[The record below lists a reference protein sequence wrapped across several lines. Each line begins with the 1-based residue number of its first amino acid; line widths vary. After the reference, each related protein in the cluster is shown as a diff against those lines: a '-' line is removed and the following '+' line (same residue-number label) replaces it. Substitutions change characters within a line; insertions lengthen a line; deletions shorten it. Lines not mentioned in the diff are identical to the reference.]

1 MVLIY
6 CSLARGYELPS
17 LNRSH
22 ANLVASAAVCAALY
36 TVLNAITATIHTPW
50 GVGEF
55 RPGVV
60 IPAFFAVVSGPLP
73 AALGAA
79 VGSFLGDMIALVP
92 TGGTTPLLAL
102 VAGVPGNFVGFY
114 ILGWVFQKVRTW
126 RGFIVGTTSGLFIG
140 NLIAAVGVVLFLGLS
155 NALILGLVLFWFGT
169 MFPFVVI
176 FVPVLVRYLRPYA
189 SGFSSNAD
197 YPVITE
203 PNRRILWGWS
213 ILVSVLVLAA
223 LGVLLLAEA
232 GIVENSP
239 GGAFAFE
246 ALFGVAAA
254 SVIVVGAFI
263 PRFAPEKPKIKT
275 T

>member
-1 MVLIY
+1 M
-6 CSLARGYELPS
+6 SSAT
-17 LNRSH
+17 RSR
-22 ANLVASAAVCAALY
+22 ANLVASAAICAALY
-36 TVLNAITATIHTPW
+36 TVLNALTATVHTPW

-114 ILGWVFQKVRTW
+114 ILGWIFQKVRTW

-176 FVPVLVRYLRPYA
+176 FVPALVRFLRPYA
-189 SGFSSNAD
+189 SGFSATGD

-203 PNRRILWGWS
+203 PNRKVLWGWS
-213 ILVSVLVLAA
+213 ILVSALVLAA
-223 LGVLLLAEA
+223 LVVLLLGEA
-232 GIVENSP
+232 GIVENS

-254 SVIVVGAFI
+254 SVIIVGAFI
-263 PRFAPEKPKIKT
+263 PRFAPQKAKIRT
-275 T
+275 I

>member
-1 MVLIY
+1 M
-6 CSLARGYELPS
+6 
-17 LNRSH
+17 
-22 ANLVASAAVCAALY
+22 
-36 TVLNAITATIHTPW
+36 LNALTATIHTPW

-60 IPAFFAVVSGPLP
+60 IPGFFAVVSGPLP

-79 VGSFLGDMIALVP
+79 VGSFMGDMIALVP

-102 VAGVPGNFVGFY
+102 VAGAPANFAGFY
-114 ILGWVFQKVRTW
+114 IMGWVFQKMRTW
-126 RGFIVGTTSGLFIG
+126 RGFVVGTTSGLFIG
-140 NLIAAVGVVLFLGLS
+140 NLIAAVGVVLLLGLS
-155 NALILGLVLFWFGT
+155 NALIIGFLLFWFGT

-189 SGFSSNAD
+189 SGFAATSD

-203 PNRRILWGWS
+203 PNRKLLWGWS

-223 LGVLLLAEA
+223 MGVLLLVEA
-232 GIVENSP
+232 GFVANN

-246 ALFGVAAA
+246 VLFGVAAA

-263 PRFAPEKPKIKT
+263 PRFAPQTAKIKAT
-275 T
+275 